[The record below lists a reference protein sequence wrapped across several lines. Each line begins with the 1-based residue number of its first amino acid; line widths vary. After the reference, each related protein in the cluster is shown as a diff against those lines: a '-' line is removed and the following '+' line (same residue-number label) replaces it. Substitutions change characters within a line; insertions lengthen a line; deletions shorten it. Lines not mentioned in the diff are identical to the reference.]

1 MRRLLAIGAI
11 FAALGQWSQAQA
23 SPALLKQHCAECH
36 NADKAKGKFK
46 LADLGTAPNAANFQR
61 WLDASELVGAQE
73 MPPEDGGNLTAAQ
86 RKQLVALVAIRHMH
100 GEGPVHIRGSG
111 QVQPCLDEHPVGV

>member
-61 WLDASELVGAQE
+61 WLDAAELVGAQE

-86 RKQLVALVAIRHMH
+86 RKQLVAYFKNGLAKYQATVELSLAIRR
-100 GEGPVHIRGSG
+100 V
-111 QVQPCLDEHPVGV
+111 D